1 MSNES
6 NEQKLLD
13 YLKRATTELRDTRRR
28 LREEEEKQYEPIA
41 VVGMACR
48 YPGGVTSPEDLWRLL
63 AAGGDAITPFPAD
76 RGWDVAGLYDPDPD
90 APGKTYSVEGGFL
103 EQAADFDADFF
114 GISPR
119 EALATDPQQRLL
131 LETSWEA
138 FERAGIDPSS
148 LRGSATGVFAG
159 VMYHDYGAHLQDI
172 PQDLSPFL
180 GNGSAASVVSGR
192 VSYALGL
199 EGPAVT
205 VDTACS
211 SSLVAVHLAAQA
223 LRGGECSLALA
234 GGVTVMS
241 TPDTFVDF
249 SRQRGLAADG
259 RCKPYADAADG
270 TGWGEGVGVLVLER
284 LSDARRN
291 GHRVLAVVR
300 GSAVNQDGA
309 SSQLTAPN
317 GPSQQR
323 VIKQALASARLTA
336 QQVDVVE
343 GHGTGTRLG
352 DPIEAQALLATYGQ
366 DRGGEVPLWLGSV
379 KSNLGHTQAAAGVA
393 GIIKMVLSLRNEELP
408 RTLHV
413 DAPSSHVDWSAGAV
427 RLLTEARAW
436 EAGERTRRAGVSS
449 FGISGTNAHVIIE
462 EAPAEER
469 AEAVEAGALPVVPWV
484 VSGKTEE
491 AVRGQAVRLLEH
503 VGGHGEL
510 DPADVGFSLVT
521 QRSAFA
527 YRVAAVGADR
537 DALIAGLEAIARKEI
552 PAAGGGQVAFLFTG
566 QGSQRAGM
574 GRELYEAFPVFA
586 AALDDVCAVLDPH
599 LERPLKDVMFGGEG
613 LDETGFTQPALFAL
627 EVALFR
633 LLEAWGVRAD
643 VLAGHSIGELAA
655 AHVAGLWSLEDAAL
669 IVSARGR
676 LMQRLPAGGAMAAVQ
691 ATEEEVLTVLPEG
704 TGIAA
709 VNGPVSVVVSGP
721 EAGVEEVVRHFSDA
735 GRKTK
740 KLAVSH
746 AFHSPLMEPM
756 LAEFEEIAVGLT
768 YHETTIPIVSTLTGE
783 AVTYADLAQPSYWV
797 RHVRQAVRF
806 ADAVATLDGRGVR
819 TFLELGPD
827 AVLTAMAADTGTEA
841 AVVAGLRRD
850 RSEPQALTEALTRL
864 PSVDWA
870 AYFGPGRQPVDL
882 PTYAFQ
888 HQPYWLD
895 AYAGAARGDVA
906 GAGQTDAEHA
916 LLSAAV
922 ELPDGDGVLFTGLL
936 SPAVQPWLA
945 EHAVHGAVVL
955 PGAALVEIAVR
966 AGDQVGCGTVRD
978 LTLHAPL
985 VLPADRAVALRVR
998 VGEGDEPALTVH
1010 SRPEG
1015 DEEWTLHAE
1024 GSLSADAV
1032 EPAAGPAEWPPA
1044 GAEAVDLAR
1053 LYDELASVG
1062 LEYGPLFQ
1070 GLTAAWRAADG
1081 AVYAEVA
1088 LPEGADTDGF
1098 GIHPALLDSVL
1109 HAITLA
1115 QEAGSPAQLPFS
1127 WSDVTLHATGASALR
1142 VRIAAEGSGCRL
1154 DLADP
1159 ARTPVATI
1167 GALALRPVAATAEA
1181 ADTNTVRDL
1190 YRVDWTPVAGQ
1201 ASEPVTAYTVLQA
1214 GTAAELLPQ
1223 LQAHLETDG
1232 TLLVVTR
1239 TAATDPEQSAIRGL
1253 VRAAQAEHPDR
1264 ITLLD
1269 TDDAQEIPGHIPAGE
1284 LELAHTAGAFLTPR
1298 LVRETARIDGSWST
1312 SGTVLVTGGTGG
1324 LGALTARHLVAEHGV
1339 RSLLLVGRRGTDAPG
1354 ADELAAELR
1363 ASGAEVTV
1371 EACDV
1376 SDRDALARLFDAH
1389 PDVTAVVHT
1398 AGVVDDGTVETLT
1411 PERLET
1417 VWAAKARAARYLHEL
1432 TAGRDLD
1439 AFVLYSS
1446 SAATFDGTGQANYA
1460 AANAYLDAL
1469 AAQRQAHGL
1478 PGVSLAWGLW
1488 DPAVGGMGAGLTAAD
1503 IDRMARVGVLPLD
1516 AERGLALLDAALTG
1530 AAAPH
1535 PHLLPVAMD
1544 ARALEQRAKRGELP
1558 RVLNGLVRPAAVRRA
1573 AASGAAASAGDLAAR
1588 LERLPVT
1595 ERIRVLLDLVRRHV
1609 ASVLGF
1615 GGPGEVAP
1623 EKPFKEFGFDSLT
1636 AVEFRNRLG
1645 AEAGIRLPAT
1655 LVFDHPTPQ
1664 SVAGFLATELL
1675 GGEAES
1681 AAAVPAASA
1690 ASGTDDPIVIVG
1702 MACRYPGGVTSPEDL
1717 WRLLAAGGDAVSAFP
1732 SDRGPLWQE
1741 SYDPDPDAIGKTYTR
1756 HGGFLTEAAAFDPGF
1771 FGISPREALA
1781 MDPQHRLLLETSW
1794 EAFERAGI
1802 DPAAVRGSATGVFTG
1817 VMYHDYATVL
1827 ERSAHHDTEGFM
1839 GVGGSIASG
1848 RVSYALGLE
1857 GPAVTVDTACS
1868 SSLVAV
1874 HLAAQA
1880 LRGGECSLALAGG
1893 VTVMATPDTFVDF
1906 SRQRGLAADGRCK
1919 PFADAADGTGWGE
1932 GVGVLVLERL
1942 SDARRN
1948 GHRVLAVVR
1957 GSAVNQDGAS
1967 NGLTA
1972 PNGPAQQRVI
1982 KQALTAAGLSPAEV
1996 DAVEAHGTGTKL
2008 GDPIEAQALLATYG
2022 QERPEPLWLGSVKSN
2037 LGHTQAAAGVAGII
2051 KMVLSLRNEQLPRTL
2066 HVDVPSSHVDWSAG
2080 AVRLLTEARAWEA
2093 GERTRRA
2100 GVSSFG
2106 ISGTNAHVIIEEA
2119 PAEETAEDVEAGA
2132 LPVVP
2137 WVISGRTADVVRDQ
2151 AARLLTLVS
2160 EEAAGAETADI
2171 AYSLATQRSSFTYR
2185 AATVGTDRDT
2195 LLAGLGAIAE
2205 GKVTPSA
2212 AGGSLAF
2219 LFTGQGSQRAGMG
2232 RELYEAFPVFAAA
2245 LDDVCAALDPH
2256 LERPLQE
2263 VMFGGEGEG
2272 LDETGYT
2279 QPALFALEVALFRL
2293 LEAWGVCADVLAGH
2307 SIGELAAAH
2316 VAGLWSLEDA
2326 ALIVSARGRLMQRL
2340 PAGGAMAAV
2349 QATEEEVLPVLPE
2362 GTGIAAVNGPVS
2374 VVVSGPEAGVEEVV
2388 RHFADAGRKTKKL
2401 AVSHAFH
2408 SPLMEPMLA
2417 EFEEIAA
2424 GLTYHETTIPIVS
2437 TLTGEAVAYEELAQP
2452 SYWTRHV
2459 RQAVRFADALATLD
2473 AQGIGTFLELGPD
2486 AVLTAMAAD
2495 TGTEAAV
2502 VAGLRRDRSE
2512 PQALTEALTRLPS
2525 VDWAAYFGPGRRSVD
2540 LPTYPFQHETYW
2552 PVPSPHGA
2560 GDVQGAGVTTADH
2573 RLLAATVELPDSE
2586 GVLFTGR
2593 LSLATHPWLAEHAV
2607 SGTVIVPGAALVEIA
2622 VRAGDEVGRG
2632 TVRDLTLHAP
2642 LVVPESGAVAL
2653 RVRVGEGDEPAVTV
2667 HSRPEGE
2674 GEWTLHAEGTL
2685 VAEAADPADLTT
2697 WPPAGA
2703 EEVDTTTLYADL
2715 AALGLEYG
2723 PLFRGV
2729 TAAWRDS
2736 GSDTVYADVL
2746 LPEDT
2751 ATDGFG
2757 IHPALLDASLHAIGL
2772 LPGDDGTQAELPFAW
2787 SDVTLHASGAS
2798 ALRVRV
2804 TKEGAGQRL
2813 DLADPA
2819 GTPVATVGGLVLRPL
2834 AAETST
2840 VRDLYRIDWTPVTA
2854 TASEPVTA
2862 YTVLQAATATE
2873 LLPQL
2878 QAHLNGEQPL
2888 LVVTRTAATDPA
2900 QSAIRGL
2907 VRAAQ
2912 AEHPDRITLL
2922 DTEGTENTE
2931 EIPDLIPADEPEL
2944 THSAGTFT
2952 APRLVRE
2959 TAPGQAATATP
2970 WPTTGTTLITGGTG
2984 GLGALTARHLVHQH
2998 GVQSL
3003 LLTSRRGTHAP
3014 GATQLATE
3022 LTQSGARVEI
3032 TACDVTDRDALA
3044 RLLDTHPDITAIVHT
3059 AGVLDDT
3066 TIEHLTTDSLTTV
3079 HAPKADA
3086 ARHLHELTTERG
3098 ITLEAFV
3105 VYSSAAGSFDGIGQ
3119 ANYAAA
3125 NAYLDALV
3133 AHRRTQGLPG
3143 VSLAWGLWAPEVGG
3157 MGAGLTATDIERMA
3171 RAGVEAI
3178 GAEEGTA
3185 LFDAALAAAAEDA
3198 GGCGHVLP
3206 IKFNLTAWEAD
3217 DTAPALLRDLVRP
3230 RIRRAARASLAPN
3243 TGRPGANSLQDRLAA
3258 LPGPGARRDLLLD
3271 LTRKYVAA
3279 VLGFG
3284 GAHAVATD
3292 AAFTELGFDSLTAV
3306 EFRNALAAETGVR
3319 LPATLVFDHPSPAAV
3334 AAYLLAE
3341 LVGPDT
3347 DTDTAPGAAVAVAAA
3362 ADEPIAIVG
3371 MACRYPGG
3379 VDSPEQLWRLLA
3391 AGGDAITPLPTD
3403 RGWDVAGLYDPDPEA
3418 IGKTYARHGGFLTQ
3432 AAEFDPAFFG
3442 ISPREALATD
3452 PQHRLLLETS
3462 WEAFER
3468 AGIDPAT
3475 VRGTAT
3481 GVFAGV
3487 MYNDYGIR
3495 LNGYPADLEG
3505 YLGTGSSGSVAS
3517 GRVAYVLGLEG
3528 PAVTVDTA
3536 CSSSLVTVHMAA
3548 QALRSGECSLALAGG
3563 VTVMATPE
3571 TFVGFSRQRGLAPDG
3586 RCKPFAEAAD
3596 GTGWGE
3602 GAGMLVLEKLSDARR
3617 NGHRVLAVVRG
3628 SAINQDGAS
3637 NGLTAPNGPSQQRVI
3652 KQALASA
3659 RLTPQQVD
3667 AVEAHGTGTKLGD
3680 PIEAQALLATYGQDR
3695 KDPLWL
3701 GSVKS
3706 NLGHTQAAAGVAG
3719 IIKMVLSLHHEE
3731 LPRTLHVDTPSSHV
3745 DWEAGAVRLLTEAR
3759 PWRAGERT
3767 RRAGVS
3773 SFGISGTNAHVII
3786 EEAPAE
3792 SAAEPVPAARRL
3804 PVLPWIVSGKTADA
3818 TRAQAARLLDFATAH
3833 PELDSTNIA
3842 HALTAHRASFPYRAA
3857 AVAAD
3862 RTGLLAGLEA
3872 IAHKEIPVAGG
3883 GRTAFLFTGQGSQRA
3898 GMGRELYEAF
3908 PVFAAALDEVC
3919 AALDP
3924 HLERP
3929 LKEVMFGGEG
3939 LDETGYTQPAL
3950 FALEVALFRLLE
3962 AWGVR
3967 PDVLAGHSIGELA
3980 AAHVAGLWSL
3990 EDAALIVS
3998 ARGRLMQRLPAGGAM
4013 AAVQAT
4019 EEEVLSV
4026 LPEGTGVAAIN
4037 GPTSVVVS
4045 GPEAGVDEVVRHFS
4059 DAGHKTKKLTV
4070 SHAFHSPLMEPML
4083 AEFEQVA
4090 AGLTYSETTIPIVST
4105 LTGEAVTYEELAQPS
4120 YWTRHVR
4127 QAVRFADALATLD
4140 AQGIGTFL
4148 ELGPDAVLTAMADDP
4163 RALPTLRRDRTEPQ
4177 ALLEALTRLP
4187 SVDWATYFAETGR
4200 LAVELPTYAFQHGT
4214 FWLAD
4219 SGTGTAT
4226 GFGQSD
4232 AEHPLLSAA
4241 VELPDGDGVL
4251 FTGRLSLATHAWL
4264 AEHAVH
4270 GTVVVPG
4277 AALVEIAVRAGD
4289 QIGCGTVRDLTLHAP
4304 LVIPEDGAVALRV
4317 RVGQGDEP
4325 ALTVHSRPEGDE
4337 EWTLHAEGS
4346 LSADTVETADLT
4358 APWPPAGAET
4368 IDTTTLYTDLAA
4380 LGLEYGPLFQGV
4392 TAAWRDSGGDTVYAE
4407 VALPEGTATEGF
4419 GIHPAL
4425 LDASLHAISLLD
4437 GDDDTAQ
4444 LPFSWSDFALHASG
4458 ASALRLRIG
4467 RTGSGFRLDAADLA
4481 GAPVAT
4487 VTDLALRPLAVETS
4501 SVRDLY
4507 GVDWTP
4513 VTATASEPTAAYTVL
4528 QAATATELL
4537 PQLQAHLN
4545 GEQPLLVV
4553 TRTAAT
4559 DPAQSAIR
4567 GLVRAAQAEHP
4578 DRITLLDTEDAEGAQ
4593 EIPDLIPADEP
4604 ELTHSA
4610 GTFTAP
4616 RLVRETAP
4624 AQAATAT
4631 PWPTTGT
4638 TLITGGTGGLGALT
4652 ARHLVTTH
4660 GVQSLL
4666 LTSRR
4671 GTHAPGATQ
4680 LATELTQSG
4689 ARVEIAACDVT
4700 DRDALARLLDAHP
4713 DITAIVH
4720 TAGVVRDGTIGAL
4733 TPDALDALRA
4743 PKADA
4748 ARALHEL
4755 TAGRGVEA
4763 FVLYSSAAGVLGGP
4777 GQGAY
4782 AAANAALDALAAERH
4797 AQGLPGVS
4805 LAWGL
4810 WAPEAGG
4817 MGAGIGAADI
4827 ERMARSGVRPLSV
4840 ADGLAL
4846 LDAAVGSP
4854 RALLVPAGLDLPA
4867 PARSAG
4873 ERVPPLFAQLVRP
4886 VTVRRSAAGTG
4897 AAAGQ
4902 DLARRLAGLA
4912 GPDRQR
4918 LVLGLVN
4925 RHVAAV
4931 LGAVGGNGA
4940 PEITPD
4946 KPFKEL
4952 GFDSLTAVEL
4962 RNGLGAEAGVRLPA
4976 TLVFDYPTPAEL
4988 AGFLLRQLVPE
4999 TADGAGEGAYE
5010 ETVREAL
5017 RAIPLARLRDAGL
5030 LDSLLELAGHRPAGT
5045 GAPLSADDPAGDTG
5059 GTVDDIDDMDAESLI
5074 SMALEG
5080 SDF

>member
-41 VVGMACR
+41 IVGMACR
-48 YPGGVTSPEDLWRLL
+48 YPGGVTSPEDLWNLL
-63 AAGGDAITPFPAD
+63 AAGGDAITPFPTD
-76 RGWDVAGLYDPDPD
+76 RGWDVAGLYDPDPG

-103 EQAADFDADFF
+103 DGAADFDAEFF

-138 FERAGIDPSS
+138 FERAGIDPAA

-159 VMYHDYGAHLQDI
+159 VMYHDYGAHLHHVPQDI
-172 PQDLSPFL
+172 SAFL

-259 RCKPYADAADG
+259 RCKPFAEAADG

-323 VIKQALASARLTA
+323 VIRQALASARLTA
-336 QQVDVVE
+336 QQVDAVE
-343 GHGTGTRLG
+343 AHGTGTRLG

-366 DRGGEVPLWLGSV
+366 DRSPDAPLWLGSV

-393 GIIKMVLSLRNEELP
+393 GIIKMVLALRNEELP

-413 DAPSSHVDWSAGAV
+413 DTPSTHVDWSAGAV
-427 RLLTEARAW
+427 ELLTEARPW
-436 EAGERTRRAGVSS
+436 RAGERTRRAGVSS
-449 FGISGTNAHVIIE
+449 FGISGTNAHVIVE
-462 EAPAEER
+462 EAPAEEP
-469 AEAVEAGALPVVPWV
+469 AEAVEPVALPVVPWI
-484 VSGKTEE
+484 VSGKTAE
-491 AVRGQAVRLLEH
+491 AARGQAARLL
-503 VGGHGEL
+503 GYATARPEL
-510 DPADVGFSLVT
+510 DPADVGFSLTT
-521 QRSAFA
+521 QRSAFV
-527 YRVAAVGADR
+527 YRAGVAAGDR
-537 DALIAGLEAIARKEI
+537 EGLLAGLEAVANGSVV
-552 PAAGGGQVAFLFTG
+552 PSAAGGSLAFLFTG
-566 QGSQRAGM
+566 QGSQRPGM

-586 AALDDVCAVLDPH
+586 AALEEVCAALDVY
-599 LERPLKDVMFGGEG
+599 LERPLRDVMFGGEG
-613 LDETGFTQPALFAL
+613 LDETGYTQPALFAL

-633 LLEAWGVRAD
+633 LLEAWGVRPD

-655 AHVAGLWSLEDAAL
+655 AHVAGLWSLEDAAKL
-669 IVSARGR
+669 VAARGR
-676 LMQRLPAGGAMAAVQ
+676 LMQRLPSGGAMAAVQ
-691 ATEEEVLTVLPEG
+691 ATEDDVRAVLPEG

-721 EAGVEEVVRHFSDA
+721 EAGVEEVVAHFSAA

-740 KLAVSH
+740 KLTVSH

-756 LAEFEEIAVGLT
+756 LAEFEQIAAQLVYDEPSLA
-768 YHETTIPIVSTLTGE
+768 IVSTLTGE
-783 AVTYADLAQPSYWV
+783 VVSYEDLADPSYWV
-797 RHVRQAVRF
+797 RHVREAVRF
-806 ADAVATLDGRGVR
+806 ADAVTTLDGRGVR
-819 TFLELGPD
+819 SFLELGPD

-841 AVVAGLRRD
+841 TLVAGLRRD
-850 RSEPQALTEALTRL
+850 RSEPQALVEALTRL

-870 AYFGPGRQPVDL
+870 AYFGPGRHAVDL
-882 PTYAFQ
+882 PTYPFQ

-895 AYAGAARGDVA
+895 AYAGAARGDVV
-906 GAGQTDAEHA
+906 GAGQTDAGHP

-922 ELPDGDGVLFTGLL
+922 ELPDSDGVLFTGRL

-945 EHAVHGAVVL
+945 EHAVHGTVVL
-955 PGAALVEIAVR
+955 PGAALVEIALR
-966 AGDQVGCGTVRD
+966 AGDEVGRGTVRD

-985 VLPADRAVALRVR
+985 VVPAESAVSLRVR
-998 VGEGDEPALTVH
+998 VGEGDEPSVAVH

-1015 DEEWTLHAE
+1015 EEAWTLHAE
-1024 GSLSADAV
+1024 GVLAAEAV
-1032 EPAAGPAEWPPA
+1032 QPAADLGAAWPPA
-1044 GAEAVDLAR
+1044 GAEPVDTAN
-1053 LYDELASVG
+1053 LYEELAAAG

-1070 GLTAAWRAADG
+1070 GVTAAWRAADG
-1081 AVYAEVA
+1081 TSVYAEVA
-1088 LPEGADTDGF
+1088 LPEGTDTEGF
-1098 GIHPALLDSVL
+1098 GIHPALLDASL

-1115 QEAGSPAQLPFS
+1115 QEEGSAAQLPFS
-1127 WSDVTLHATGASALR
+1127 WSDVTLHASGASALR
-1142 VRIAAEGSGCRL
+1142 VRIADAGSGHRL

-1159 ARTPVATI
+1159 AGSPVATV
-1167 GALALRPVAATAEA
+1167 GTLALRAAVPAETETGA
-1181 ADTNTVRDL
+1181 VRDL
-1190 YRVDWTPVAGQ
+1190 YRIDWIPVSSEATEPT
-1201 ASEPVTAYTVLQA
+1201 ASYTVLRA
-1214 GTAAELLPQ
+1214 ATAADLLPR
-1223 LQAHLETDG
+1223 LQARLGSDRP
-1232 TLLVVTR
+1232 LLVVTR
-1239 TAATDPEQSAIRGL
+1239 GAGTDPEQSAVRGL
-1253 VRAAQAEHPDR
+1253 TRAAQAEHPDR
-1264 ITLLD
+1264 IVLLD
-1269 TDDAQEIPGHIPAGE
+1269 ADGDIPEHLPTGE
-1284 LELAHTAGAFLTPR
+1284 PELAYAEGRFTTPR
-1298 LVRETARIDGSWST
+1298 LARETAPADGSWST

-1324 LGALTARHLVAEHGV
+1324 LGALTARHLVTAHGV
-1339 RSLLLVGRRGTDAPG
+1339 RSLLLTSRRGADAPG
-1354 ADELAAELR
+1354 AAELAAEL
-1363 ASGAEVTV
+1363 AQAGARVETV
-1371 EACDV
+1371 ACDV
-1376 SDRDALARLFDAH
+1376 SDRDALARLFAAH
-1389 PDVTAVVHT
+1389 ADITAVVHT
-1398 AGVVDDGTVETLT
+1398 AGVVDDATVEHLG
-1411 PERLET
+1411 PERLES
-1417 VWAAKARAARYLHEL
+1417 VWAPKARAARYLHEL
-1432 TAGRDLD
+1432 TADRDLD

-1469 AAQRQAHGL
+1469 AAQRQAQGL

-1488 DPAVGGMGAGLTAAD
+1488 DPSVGGMGAGLTAAD

-1516 AERGLALLDAALTG
+1516 AERGLALLDAALAG
-1530 AAAPH
+1530 SPH
-1535 PHLLPVAMD
+1535 AHLLPVVMD
-1544 ARALEQRAKRGELP
+1544 ARALEQRARRGELP
-1558 RVLNGLVRPAAVRRA
+1558 RVLHGLVRPSAVRRTVA
-1573 AASGAAASAGDLAAR
+1573 AAGAASAGDLGAR
-1588 LERLPVT
+1588 LERLPGA
-1595 ERIRVLLDLVRRHV
+1595 ERTRVLLDLVRRHV

-1615 GGPGEVAP
+1615 GGAGEVAP

-1645 AEAGIRLPAT
+1645 AEAGLRLPAT
-1655 LVFDHPTPQ
+1655 LVFDHPTP
-1664 SVAGFLATELL
+1664 SAVAGFLATELV
-1675 GGEAES
+1675 GEAKES
-1681 AAAVPAASA
+1681 DAASDPAGTASA
-1690 ASGTDDPIVIVG
+1690 ADGDPVVIVG
-1702 MACRYPGGVTSPEDL
+1702 MACRYPGGVSSPEEL
-1717 WRLLAAGGDAVSAFP
+1717 WALLAAGGDAVSEFP
-1732 SDRGPLWQE
+1732 SDRGPQWQE
-1741 SYDPDPDAIGKTYTR
+1741 SYDPDPEAVGRTYTR
-1756 HGGFLTEAAAFDPGF
+1756 YGGFLAEAAEFDAGF

-1827 ERSAHHDTEGFM
+1827 ERSAHQDTEGFM

-1893 VTVMATPDTFVDF
+1893 VTVMSTPDTFVDF

-1919 PFADAADGTGWGE
+1919 PFAQAADGTGWGE

-1972 PNGPAQQRVI
+1972 PNGPSQQRVI
-1982 KQALTAAGLSPAEV
+1982 RQALAAARLTPQQV
-1996 DAVEAHGTGTKL
+1996 DAVEAHGTGTRL

-2022 QERPEPLWLGSVKSN
+2022 QDREEPLWLGSVKSN

-2051 KMVLSLRNEQLPRTL
+2051 KTVLALHNEELPRTL
-2066 HVDVPSSHVDWSAG
+2066 NVDTPSSHVDWSAG
-2080 AVRLLTEARAWEA
+2080 AVELLTEARPWRA
-2093 GERTRRA
+2093 GQRTRRA

-2106 ISGTNAHVIIEEA
+2106 ISGTNAHVIVEEA
-2119 PAEETAEDVEAGA
+2119 PAEEPAEAVETAA

-2137 WVISGRTADVVRDQ
+2137 WIVSGKTAA
-2151 AARLLTLVS
+2151 AAREQAVRLLRFL
-2160 EEAAGAETADI
+2160 GDGTATDPVDI
-2171 AYSLATQRSSFTYR
+2171 AYSLTTQRSAFAYR
-2185 AATVGTDRDT
+2185 AGVVAGDREG
-2195 LLAGLGAIAE
+2195 LLAGLEAVANGS
-2205 GKVTPSA
+2205 VVPSA

-2245 LDDVCAALDPH
+2245 LEEVCAALDAY
-2256 LERPLQE
+2256 LERPLKD
-2263 VMFGGEGEG
+2263 VMFGGEG

-2293 LEAWGVCADVLAGH
+2293 LEAWGVRPDVLAGH

-2326 ALIVSARGRLMQRL
+2326 AKLVAARGRLMQRL
-2340 PAGGAMAAV
+2340 PSGGAMAAV
-2349 QATEEEVLPVLPE
+2349 QATEDDVRAVLPE

-2388 RHFADAGRKTKKL
+2388 AHFAAAGRKTKKL
-2401 AVSHAFH
+2401 TVSHAFH

-2417 EFEEIAA
+2417 EFEQIAA
-2424 GLTYHETTIPIVS
+2424 QLVYDEPSLAIVS
-2437 TLTGEAVAYEELAQP
+2437 TLTGEVVSYEDLADP
-2452 SYWTRHV
+2452 SYWVRHV
-2459 RQAVRFADALATLD
+2459 REAVRFADAVTTLD
-2473 AQGIGTFLELGPD
+2473 GRCVGTFLELGPD

-2495 TGTEAAV
+2495 TGTEATL

-2512 PQALTEALTRLPS
+2512 PQALVEALTRLPS
-2525 VDWAAYFGPGRRSVD
+2525 VDWAAYFGPGRHAVD
-2540 LPTYPFQHETYW
+2540 LPTYPFQHESYW
-2552 PVPSPHGA
+2552 PVPSSGNV
-2560 GDVQGAGVTTADH
+2560 GDVRGAGVAAAGH
-2573 RLLAATVELPDSE
+2573 PLLGAMVELPDAE

-2593 LSLATHPWLAEHAV
+2593 LSSATQPWLAEHAV
-2607 SGTVIVPGAALVEIA
+2607 NGTVVLPGAALVDMA

-2642 LVVPESGAVAL
+2642 LVVPADRAVDL
-2653 RVRVGEGDEPAVTV
+2653 RARVGGGDEPSVAV

-2674 GEWTLHAEGTL
+2674 EAWTLHAEGVL
-2685 VAEAADPADLTT
+2685 AAEAVQPAADLGAA

-2703 EEVDTTTLYADL
+2703 EPVDTANLYEEL
-2715 AALGLEYG
+2715 AAAGLEYG
-2723 PLFRGV
+2723 PLFQGV
-2729 TAAWRDS
+2729 TAAWRAADGTS
-2736 GSDTVYADVL
+2736 VYAEVA
-2746 LPEDT
+2746 LPEGTDT
-2751 ATDGFG
+2751 EGFG

-2772 LPGDDGTQAELPFAW
+2772 WPSADASRAELPFSW

-2798 ALRVRV
+2798 ALRVRI

-2813 DLADPA
+2813 ELADPT
-2819 GTPVATVGGLVLRPL
+2819 GTPVATVGTLVLRPL
-2834 AAETST
+2834 AVADSGA
-2840 VRDLYRIDWTPVTA
+2840 VRDLYRVEWTPVGVQATEA
-2854 TASEPVTA
+2854 TAP
-2862 YTVLQAATATE
+2862 YTVLRADTAAD
-2873 LLPQL
+2873 LLPRL
-2878 QAHLNGEQPL
+2878 QAELAGEEPV
-2888 LVVTRTAATDPA
+2888 LVVTRDALTDPDQA
-2900 QSAIRGL
+2900 AVRGL
-2907 VRAAQ
+2907 ARAAQ
-2912 AEHPDRITLL
+2912 AEHPDRIVLL
-2922 DTEGTENTE
+2922 DTSGEL
-2931 EIPDLIPADEPEL
+2931 PPYIPAGEPEL
-2944 THSAGTFT
+2944 AYLGGRFQ
-2952 APRLVRE
+2952 APRLARE
-2959 TAPGQAATATP
+2959 TAAATAA
-2970 WPTTGTTLITGGTG
+2970 WPAAGTTLVTGGTG
-2984 GLGALTARHLVHQH
+2984 GLGALIARHLVTAH
-2998 GVQSL
+2998 GVRDM
-3003 LLTSRRGTHAP
+3003 LLTSRRGPAAP
-3014 GATQLATE
+3014 GAAELAESLRE
-3022 LTQSGARVEI
+3022 LGADVTIE
-3032 TACDVTDRDALA
+3032 ACDVSDRHAVA
-3044 RLLDTHPDITAIVHT
+3044 ELLDTHPGITAVVHT
-3059 AGVLDDT
+3059 AGILDDT
-3066 TIEHLTTDSLTTV
+3066 TVEHLTPERLDTV
-3079 HAPKADA
+3079 WAPKAEA
-3086 ARHLHELTTERG
+3086 ARHLHELTTDRS
-3098 ITLEAFV
+3098 IAAFV
-3105 VYSSAAGSFDGIGQ
+3105 LFSSAAGCFDGVGQ

-3125 NAYLDALV
+3125 NAYLDAL
-3133 AHRRTQGLPG
+3133 AARRRAEGLPG
-3143 VSLAWGLWAPEVGG
+3143 VSLGWGLWAPDAGG
-3157 MGAGLTATDIERMA
+3157 MGAGLTATDLERMA
-3171 RAGVEAI
+3171 RAGVGAI

-3185 LFDAALAAAAEDA
+3185 LFDAALAAAESRPHLVPVKLDLGAWDAE
-3198 GGCGHVLP
+3198 
-3206 IKFNLTAWEAD
+3206 NT
-3217 DTAPALLRDLVRP
+3217 PALLRDLVRP
-3230 RIRRAARASLAPN
+3230 RTRRAARASLAADA
-3243 TGRPGANSLQDRLAA
+3243 GRPSGTTLQDRLAA
-3258 LPGPGARRDLLLD
+3258 LPDTAARRELLLD
-3271 LTRKYVAA
+3271 LARKHAAA
-3279 VLGFG
+3279 VLGFS
-3284 GAHAVATD
+3284 GAHAVSTD

-3306 EFRNALAAETGVR
+3306 EFRNALAADTGVR
-3319 LPATLVFDHPSPAAV
+3319 LPATLVFDYPSPGAV
-3334 AAYLLAE
+3334 ADYLLTE

-3347 DTDTAPGAAVAVAAA
+3347 GADAAQGAALAVTAAT
-3362 ADEPIAIVG
+3362 DEPIAIVG
-3371 MACRYPGG
+3371 MACRYPGS
-3379 VDSPEQLWRLLA
+3379 VNSPEDLWQLLA
-3391 AGGDAITPLPTD
+3391 AGGDAISPLPTD

-3418 IGKTYARHGGFLTQ
+3418 VGKTYARHGGFLAQ
-3432 AAEFDPAFFG
+3432 AADFDPAFFG

-3475 VRGTAT
+3475 VRGSAT

-3536 CSSSLVTVHMAA
+3536 CSSSLVTVHLAA
-3548 QALRSGECSLALAGG
+3548 QALRGGECTLALAGG

-3602 GAGMLVLEKLSDARR
+3602 GVGMLVLEKLSDARR
-3617 NGHRVLAVVRG
+3617 NGHRVLAIVRG

-3652 KQALASA
+3652 RQALAAA

-3667 AVEAHGTGTKLGD
+3667 AVEAHGTGTRLGD

-3695 KDPLWL
+3695 SPDAPLWL

-3719 IIKMVLSLHHEE
+3719 IIKMVLALRNEE
-3731 LPRTLHVDTPSSHV
+3731 LPRTLHVDTPSTHV
-3745 DWEAGAVRLLTEAR
+3745 DWSAGAVELLTETR

-3792 SAAEPVPAARRL
+3792 ATTEPDSSARRL
-3804 PVLPWIVSGKTADA
+3804 PALPWIVSGKTAEA
-3818 TRAQAARLLDFATAH
+3818 VRAQAARLLDFATEH

-3842 HALTAHRASFPYRAA
+3842 ASLTSRRASFAYRAA
-3857 AVAAD
+3857 AVAGD
-3862 RTGLLAGLEA
+3862 RAGLLDGLEA
-3872 IAHKEIPVAGG
+3872 IAGG
-3883 GRTAFLFTGQGSQRA
+3883 AVTPFATTGSPAFLFTGQGSQRP

-3919 AALDP
+3919 AALDVY
-3924 HLERP
+3924 LERP
-3929 LKEVMFGGEG
+3929 LRDVMFGGEG

-3990 EDAALIVS
+3990 EDAAKLVA

-4013 AAVQAT
+4013 AAVQAA
-4019 EEEVLSV
+4019 EEEVLPV
-4026 LPEGTGVAAIN
+4026 LPEGTGVAAVN
-4037 GPTSVVVS
+4037 GPSAIVVS
-4045 GPEAGVDEVVRHFS
+4045 GPEAGVDEVVAHFAA
-4059 DAGHKTKKLTV
+4059 AGRKTKRLTV

-4083 AEFEQVA
+4083 AEFEQTA
-4090 AGLTYSETTIPIVST
+4090 AQLTYREPKYPIVST
-4105 LTGEAVTYEELAQPS
+4105 LTGQAASYEELSQPS
-4120 YWTRHVR
+4120 YWVRHVR
-4127 QAVRFADALATLD
+4127 EAVRFADAVTTLD
-4140 AQGIGTFL
+4140 AQGVGTFL
-4148 ELGPDAVLTAMADDP
+4148 ELGPDAVLTAMVADP
-4163 RALPTLRRDRTEPQ
+4163 RAVATLRRDRTEPQ
-4177 ALLEALTRLP
+4177 ALVEALTRMP
-4187 SVDWATYFAETGR
+4187 VVDWTAFFAETGS
-4200 LAVELPTYAFQHGT
+4200 LSVDLPTYAFQHGSY
-4214 FWLAD
+4214 WLAD
-4219 SGTGTAT
+4219 TGARTAT

-4232 AEHPLLSAA
+4232 AGHPLLGAA
-4241 VELPDGDGVL
+4241 VELPDSDGVL

-4264 AEHAVH
+4264 AEHAVN
-4270 GTVVVPG
+4270 GTVIVPG

-4289 QIGCGTVRDLTLHAP
+4289 QVGRGTVRDLTLHAP
-4304 LVIPEDGAVALRV
+4304 LVVPAGSAVALRV
-4317 RVGQGDEP
+4317 RVGEGDEP
-4325 ALTVHSRPEGDE
+4325 ALTVHSRPDGADT
-4337 EWTLHAEGS
+4337 WTLHAEGV
-4346 LSADTVETADLT
+4346 LSAGTVEPATDLT
-4358 APWPPAGAET
+4358 VWPPAGADPV
-4368 IDTTTLYTDLAA
+4368 DTTTLYDDLSAM
-4380 LGLEYGPLFQGV
+4380 GLEYGPLFQGA
-4392 TAAWRDSGGDTVYAE
+4392 TAAWRGGDDIVYAE
-4407 VALPEGTATEGF
+4407 VSLPEGTDTDGY

-4425 LDASLHAISLLD
+4425 LDASLHAISLLED
-4437 GDDDTAQ
+4437 HDDTAR
-4444 LPFSWSDFALHASG
+4444 LPFSWTDFALHATG
-4458 ASALRLRIG
+4458 APALRVRIA
-4467 RTGSGFRLDAADLA
+4467 RSGSGFRIDAADLA
-4481 GAPVAT
+4481 GSPVVSVGA
-4487 VTDLALRPLAVETS
+4487 LALRPLAAEAAG
-4501 SVRDLY
+4501 VRDLY
-4507 GVDWTP
+4507 RVDWVP
-4513 VTATASEPTAAYTVL
+4513 VTGEASEPTASYTVL
-4528 QAATATELL
+4528 QAPTAAGLL
-4537 PQLQAHLN
+4537 SRLQAHLE
-4545 GEQPLLVV
+4545 GEDSLLVV
-4553 TRTAAT
+4553 TREAAT
-4559 DPAQSAIR
+4559 DPEQSAIR
-4567 GLVRAAQAEHP
+4567 GLIRAAQAEHP
-4578 DRITLLDTEDAEGAQ
+4578 ERITLLDTAEGL
-4593 EIPDLIPADEP
+4593 PGRIPAGEP
-4604 ELTHSA
+4604 ELA
-4610 GTFTAP
+4610 YADGRFQAP
-4616 RLVRETAP
+4616 RLARETA
-4624 AQAATAT
+4624 AATAA
-4631 PWPTTGT
+4631 WPVTGT

-4652 ARHLVTTH
+4652 ARHLVTRH
-4660 GVQSLL
+4660 GVRSLL

-4671 GTHAPGATQ
+4671 GPDAPGAGE
-4680 LATELTQSG
+4680 LAAELEGLG
-4689 ARVEIAACDVT
+4689 ARVETVACDVT
-4700 DRDALARLLDAHP
+4700 DRTALAGLLAAHP
-4713 DITAIVH
+4713 GISAVVH
-4720 TAGVVRDGTIGAL
+4720 TAGVVRDATIASL
-4733 TPDALDALRA
+4733 TPEALDALRA

-4748 ARALHEL
+4748 ARHLHEL
-4755 TAGRGVEA
+4755 TAGHELEA

-4782 AAANAALDALAAERH
+4782 AAANAALDALAAERR
-4797 AQGLPGVS
+4797 AQGLPATS

-4817 MGAGIGAADI
+4817 MGAALTEADSD
-4827 ERMARSGVRPLSV
+4827 RMARSGVRPLEV
-4840 ADGLAL
+4840 AEGMAL
-4846 LDAAVGSP
+4846 LDAAVAAD
-4854 RALLVPAGLDLPA
+4854 RATLVPAGLDLPA
-4867 PARSAG
+4867 LVRTAG
-4873 ERVPPLFAQLVRP
+4873 DQVPPLFAQLVRP
-4886 VTVRRSAAGTG
+4886 AAVRRSAAAARTG
-4897 AAAGQ
+4897 AAGGQ
-4902 DLARRLAGLA
+4902 ELAQRLAGLA
-4912 GPDRQR
+4912 GPDRRR
-4918 LVLGLVN
+4918 LVLDVVE
-4925 RHVAAV
+4925 RHVTAV
-4931 LGAVGGNGA
+4931 LGTAGGAGA

-4962 RNGLGAEAGVRLPA
+4962 RNALGAEAGVRLPA

-4988 AGFLLRQLVPE
+4988 AGFLLGQLVPE
-4999 TADGAGEGAYE
+4999 DAADTGDAAYE
-5010 ETVREAL
+5010 ESVRATL

-5030 LDSLLELAGHRPAGT
+5030 LDALLELAGHRPESAA
-5045 GAPLSADDPAGDTG
+5045 APLSADDPAGEAG
-5059 GTVDDIDDMDAESLI
+5059 ATVDDIDDMDAESLI